1 MSAPAKQIMNTPRT
15 DAADSAC
22 GVSGDFARTL
32 ERELGEARNDLV
44 LAAGELMLSIA
55 EPGSDMARC
64 MSANVLMRRERDQ
77 WRAVADELANAHL
90 ALDLGEDSKS
100 ALAAYEKLKAS

>member
-32 ERELGEARNDLV
+32 ERELGEAKAE
-44 LAAGELMLSIA
+44 LAIA
-55 EPGSDMARC
+55 KQHEDEWTSVG
-64 MSANVLMRRERDQ
+64 LLIHERDQ
-77 WRAVADELANAHL
+77 LRAEVERLKR
-90 ALDLGEDSKS
+90 GEFICAKCGLRKDSDHAKGDF
-100 ALAAYEKLKAS
+100 